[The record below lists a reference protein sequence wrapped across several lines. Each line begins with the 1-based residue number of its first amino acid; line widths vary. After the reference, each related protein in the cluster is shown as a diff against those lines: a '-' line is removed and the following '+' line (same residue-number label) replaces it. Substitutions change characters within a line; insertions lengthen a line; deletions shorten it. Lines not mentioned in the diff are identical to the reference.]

1 MNRRQLVASY
11 LLHSVLLIGSTA
23 AFGEDVGDAD
33 SQEVGRYHLTDA
45 KLAKYAA
52 ATRGLADA
60 LADDPASC
68 EEDDADSLTA
78 MAARLDDIP
87 EAKAALAGAGMP
99 SREYIVFGL
108 AVLQAGMASWAL
120 SQGGA
125 LPPGVSAENVG
136 FYQAHQ
142 DEIQALTSL
151 LPEDSCGDD
160 GDGGDW
166 DDGEPEDDS
175 DF

>member
-1 MNRRQLVASY
+1 MNRRHLVSSC
-11 LLHSVLLIGSTA
+11 LLLSLLAICPARVFAQNG
-23 AFGEDVGDAD
+23 GDAD

-87 EAKAALAGAGMP
+87 EARAALAGAGMP

-108 AVLQAGMASWAL
+108 AALQAGMASWAL

-151 LPEDSCGDD
+151 LPEDSCGDA

-166 DDGEPEDDS
+166 DEGEPEEDS